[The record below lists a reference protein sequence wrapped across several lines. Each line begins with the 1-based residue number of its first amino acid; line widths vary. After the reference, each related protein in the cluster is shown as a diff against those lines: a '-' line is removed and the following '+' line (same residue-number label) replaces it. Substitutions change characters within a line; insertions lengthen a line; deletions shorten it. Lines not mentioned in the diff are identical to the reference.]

1 MHATATKAAFGPLS
15 CLGILLA
22 FAPGQASAE
31 TVRIYATNSGGDNV
45 NIIDPTT
52 HKTVGTLEGIE
63 AAHGVAASPDGSR
76 VYISNESESTL
87 DVFDAKTN
95 KLIKKVALSA
105 RPNNIAVAKDGR
117 IVVAIARDPG
127 ALEIIDGN
135 SLTSK
140 VRIQTKGRL
149 HNTYVTP
156 DSKYAIMGSTATSM
170 FTVVDLQKEEIAWEL
185 NIGKGVRPM
194 TIEANPDGSTKRIF
208 IQTSDLNGFVIVD
221 FAERKV
227 VGKIELPTDGGVEV
241 IHHRLDSP
249 SHGIG
254 VTPDNKTLWVTSIP
268 ANAVIVYSLADL
280 KPIGRVKL
288 PEIKVPGRN
297 AMAAVPNWVTF
308 TPDSKQIYISNAA
321 HNSVSAIDTQAMK
334 EIAVIPVGQAPK
346 RIGTLVA
353 H

>member
-22 FAPGQASAE
+22 FAPSQLATSPASAE

-135 SLTSK
+135 TLTSK

-227 VGKIELPTDGGVEV
+227 VGKIELPTLDMITTEKTIVGNLVGTYAELVE
-241 IHHRLDSP
+241 LM
-249 SHGIG
+249 
-254 VTPDNKTLWVTSIP
+254 
-268 ANAVIVYSLADL
+268 ALADRGL
-280 KPIGRVKL
+280 VDLHTKEYKLSQANDALHDLHHGR
-288 PEIKVPGRN
+288 IHGR
-297 AMAAVPNWVTF
+297 AVL
-308 TPDSKQIYISNAA
+308 
-321 HNSVSAIDTQAMK
+321 
-334 EIAVIPVGQAPK
+334 IP
-346 RIGTLVA
+346 
-353 H
+353 